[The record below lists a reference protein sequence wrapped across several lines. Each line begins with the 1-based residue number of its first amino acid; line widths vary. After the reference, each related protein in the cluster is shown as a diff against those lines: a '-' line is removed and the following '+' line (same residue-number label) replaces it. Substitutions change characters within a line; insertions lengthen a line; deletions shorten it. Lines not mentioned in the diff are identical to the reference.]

1 MKSNNRSSRAKA
13 RRFCN
18 SRRLKSKGDTPLSLV
33 IMHDVTDPL
42 PTRSPGSLHSFAQWL
57 RSLLITGPLSASSSG
72 SGNGCVR
79 I

>member
-1 MKSNNRSSRAKA
+1 MKR
-13 RRFCN
+13 
-18 SRRLKSKGDTPLSLV
+18 KGDTPLSLI
-33 IMHDVTDPL
+33 IMQDVTEPL
-42 PTRSPGSLHSFAQWL
+42 PDPITGSLHSFAQWP